1 VLIWDWTIGIVDFA
15 MGLFAAVVCVTYW
28 RRRQARRRREL
39 APFPPHWRALLERRL
54 VLLRRLTPDQRRLHE
69 KRVMEFLTDIRL
81 LGRGG
86 LELTEEMR
94 VLIAG
99 FACLMLLRPD
109 AYVFRGLKS
118 VLVYP
123 APFWVQHHEPDE
135 LGLVNDQPE
144 LRLGESWNGERVVL
158 SWEDVEAALDGDAV
172 NVLVHEFAHQLDD
185 ENPETEGAPLLPDY
199 TRWSKVMTA
208 EFKALKQR
216 SSQVLDDYGLEGP
229 TEFFA
234 VATEAFFQRGTELR
248 LLHPPLY
255 ELLRDYYR
263 IETSD

>member
-1 VLIWDWTIGIVDFA
+1 MIWTDGFIAFVT
-15 MGLFAAVVCVTYW
+15 GLLAVVLMASAW
-28 RRRQARRRREL
+28 RRQQAKRRREL
-39 APFPPHWRALLERRL
+39 APFRPEWRQLLDRRL
-54 VLLRRLTPDQRRLHE
+54 AVLLRRLSPEQRRLHE
-69 KRVMEFLTDIRL
+69 RRVVEFLADIRIK
-81 LGRGG
+81 GCNGFVITD
-86 LELTEEMR
+86 EVR

-99 FACLMLLRPD
+99 FACLLLLRPD
-109 AYVFRGLKS
+109 AYVFRGLRT

-123 APFWVQHHEPDE
+123 TAFWVRHHEPDE
-135 LGLVNDQPE
+135 LGLVSDEPE

-172 NVLVHEFAHQLDD
+172 NVLVHEFAHQLDA

-199 TRWSKVMTA
+199 TRWSKVMLR
-208 EFKALKQR
+208 EYKALEKR

-234 VATEAFFQRGTELR
+234 VATEAYFQRGTELR
-248 LLHPPLY
+248 LLHAELY
-255 ELLRDYYR
+255 GLLRDYYR

>member
-1 VLIWDWTIGIVDFA
+1 MNWTEGYIGFGMAV
-15 MGLFAAVVCVTYW
+15 FAAVLLINYW
-28 RRRQARRRREL
+28 RRRQARRRLEL
-39 APFPPHWRALLERRL
+39 APFPPPWRSLLATRL
-54 VLLRRLTPDQRRLHE
+54 GMIGRLTPEQRQLHE
-69 KRVMEFLTDIRL
+69 RRVMEFLADIRIV
-81 LGRGG
+81 GCNGFMV
-86 LELTEEMR
+86 TEEVR

-109 AYVFRGLKS
+109 AYVFRGLRT

-123 APFWVQHHEPDE
+123 TAFWVRHQEPDA
-135 LGLVNDQPE
+135 LGLVSDEPE

-172 NVLVHEFAHQLDD
+172 NVLVHEFAHQLDA
-185 ENPETEGAPLLPDY
+185 ENPDTEGAPLLPEY
-199 TRWSKVMTA
+199 GRWSKVMLA
-208 EFKALKQR
+208 EYKTLQRR

-234 VATEAFFQRGTELR
+234 VATEAYFQRGTELR

-255 ELLRDYYR
+255 ALLRDYYR

>member
-1 VLIWDWTIGIVDFA
+1 MIWTDGFIAFVT
-15 MGLFAAVVCVTYW
+15 GLLAVVLMASAW
-28 RRRQARRRREL
+28 RRQQAKRRREL
-39 APFPPHWRALLERRL
+39 APFRPEWRQLLDRRL
-54 VLLRRLTPDQRRLHE
+54 AVLLRRLSPEQRRLHE
-69 KRVMEFLTDIRL
+69 RRIVEFLADIRFV
-81 LGRGG
+81 GCNGFVITD
-86 LELTEEMR
+86 EVR

-99 FACLMLLRPD
+99 FACLLLLRPD
-109 AYVFRGLKS
+109 AYVFRGLRT

-123 APFWVQHHEPDE
+123 TAFWVRHHEPDE
-135 LGLVNDQPE
+135 LGLVSDEPE

-172 NVLVHEFAHQLDD
+172 NVLVHEFAHQLDA

-199 TRWSKVMTA
+199 TRWSKVMLR
-208 EFKALKQR
+208 EYKALEKR

-234 VATEAFFQRGTELR
+234 VATEAYFQRGTELR
-248 LLHPPLY
+248 LLHPDLY
-255 ELLRDYYR
+255 GLLRDYYR